1 MAKNLYF
8 NNFGSEIEQKI
19 AESLMI
25 EAIAIYGH
33 DVYFVPRTLV
43 KKDDIYGEDSLST
56 YNNAYDTEVY
66 VKSYDSFEGDGT
78 FLSKFNIEVRDQIT
92 FTMARRTFR
101 EDIGLDLLVDRPK
114 EGDLFFSVMM
124 QRMFIIKYVNNTSI
138 FYQLG
143 NLNTWDIVCEVFEYS
158 NERFN
163 TGILEVDNIQT
174 QYSFA
179 GTANTQVSNTSF
191 ETALLDVFADNSE
204 INTEA
209 TSNNLIDF
217 SEADPFSEGRF

>member
-33 DVYFVPRTLV
+33 DVYFVPRTIV

-191 ETALLDVFADNSE
+191 ETALLDVFADNLE